1 MVDLGVLRRARIE
14 PGRLSQSLAMMRGY
28 GESCASFSSG
38 TRRGARGPNVE
49 RRFAMDDMVAA
60 HRYMEANRGTGKL
73 VALIDN

>member
-1 MVDLGVLRRARIE
+1 
-14 PGRLSQSLAMMRGY
+14 MMRGY